1 MNKYLIFRTDRI
13 GDFLI
18 TSILINSI
26 KRNENNS
33 HITLVVSE
41 KNYDYIKSFKF
52 IDKIILLKK
61 GLLERVKLINYLIKD
76 NYKSIIIHDEK
87 NRSKFISFFLH
98 SDLKILPDI
107 NLEESYING
116 IKNILKKLNFDFVEN
131 DLNSLNNRFYNYSI
145 NLKNFVMLHFDEKWI
160 KNEYIENYVSIEPIK
175 SEFISLLIDIVKKTK
190 KKLVVTTGLVKN
202 NLFDDIKDLTINDN
216 IIFLNNLTFLQI
228 ESLIND
234 TELLISCHGAASHVA
249 AAKNKK
255 QIDIIEKS
263 KYYYYSKWTY
273 HFRSYN
279 FIYRKKFDDLSKDIL
294 KLL

>member
-98 SDLKILPDI
+98 SDLKILPNI
-107 NLEESYING
+107 NSEESYIFG

-131 DLNSLNNRFYNYSI
+131 DLNTLNNRFYNHSI

-160 KNEYIENYVSIEPIK
+160 KNEYIENYASIEPIK

-202 NLFDDIKDLTINDN
+202 NLFDDIKNLKINDN

-234 TELLISCHGAASHVA
+234 TDLLISCHGAASHVA

-263 KYYYYSKWTY
+263 KYFFYSKWTY

-279 FIYRKKFDDLSKDIL
+279 YIYRKKFNDLSKDIL

>member
-1 MNKYLIFRTDRI
+1 MY
-13 GDFLI
+13 
-18 TSILINSI
+18 
-26 KRNENNS
+26 
-33 HITLVVSE
+33 
-41 KNYDYIKSFKF
+41 Y
-52 IDKIILLKK
+52 
-61 GLLERVKLINYLIKD
+61 
-76 NYKSIIIHDEK
+76 
-87 NRSKFISFFLH
+87 
-98 SDLKILPDI
+98 SDLKILPNI
-107 NLEESYING
+107 NSEESYIFG

-131 DLNSLNNRFYNYSI
+131 DLNTLNNRFYNYSI

-160 KNEYIENYVSIEPIK
+160 KNEYIENYASIEPIK

-202 NLFDDIKDLTINDN
+202 NLFDDIKNLKINDN

-234 TELLISCHGAASHVA
+234 TDLLISCHGAASHVA

-263 KYYYYSKWTY
+263 KYFFYSKWTY
-273 HFRSYN
+273 HFRNYN
-279 FIYRKKFDDLSKDIL
+279 YIYRKKFDDLSKDIL

>member
-98 SDLKILPDI
+98 ADLKILPKI
-107 NLEESYING
+107 NSEESYIFG

-131 DLNSLNNRFYNYSI
+131 DLNTLNNRFYNHSI

-160 KNEYIENYVSIEPIK
+160 KNEYIENYASIEPIK

-202 NLFDDIKDLTINDN
+202 NLFDDIKNLKINDN

-234 TELLISCHGAASHVA
+234 TDLLISCHGAASHVA

>member
-202 NLFDDIKDLTINDN
+202 NLFNDIKDLTINDN

>member
-61 GLLERVKLINYLIKD
+61 GLLEKVKLINYLIKD

-98 SDLKILPDI
+98 SDLKILPNI
-107 NLEESYING
+107 NSEESYIFG

-131 DLNSLNNRFYNYSI
+131 DLNTLNNRFYNHSI

-160 KNEYIENYVSIEPIK
+160 KNEYIENYASIEPIK

-202 NLFDDIKDLTINDN
+202 NLFDDIKNLKINDN

-234 TELLISCHGAASHVA
+234 TDLLISCHGAASHVA

-263 KYYYYSKWTY
+263 KYFFYSKWTY

-279 FIYRKKFDDLSKDIL
+279 YIYRKKFNDLSKDIL

>member
-61 GLLERVKLINYLIKD
+61 GLIEKVKLMNYLKKD

-98 SDLKILPDI
+98 SDLKILPNI
-107 NLEESYING
+107 NSEESYIFG

-131 DLNSLNNRFYNYSI
+131 DLNTLNNRFYNHSI

-160 KNEYIENYVSIEPIK
+160 KNEYIENYASIEPIK

-202 NLFDDIKDLTINDN
+202 NLFDDIKNLKINDN

-234 TELLISCHGAASHVA
+234 TDLLISCHGAASHVA

-263 KYYYYSKWTY
+263 KYFFYSKWTY

-279 FIYRKKFDDLSKDIL
+279 YIYRKKFNDLSKDIL

>member
-61 GLLERVKLINYLIKD
+61 GLLEKVKLINYLIKD

-98 SDLKILPDI
+98 SDLKILPNI
-107 NLEESYING
+107 NSEESYIFG

-131 DLNSLNNRFYNYSI
+131 DLNTLNNRFYNHSI

-160 KNEYIENYVSIEPIK
+160 KNEYIENYASIEPIK

-202 NLFDDIKDLTINDN
+202 NLFDDIKNLKINDN

-234 TELLISCHGAASHVA
+234 TDLLISCHGAVSHVA

-263 KYYYYSKWTY
+263 KYFFYSKWTY
-273 HFRSYN
+273 HFRGYN
-279 FIYRKKFDDLSKDIL
+279 YIYRKKFNDLSKDIL

>member
-61 GLLERVKLINYLIKD
+61 GLLEKVKLINYLIKD

-98 SDLKILPDI
+98 SDLKILPNI
-107 NLEESYING
+107 NSEESYIFG

-131 DLNSLNNRFYNYSI
+131 DLNTLNNRFYNHSI

-160 KNEYIENYVSIEPIK
+160 KNEYIENYASIEPIK

-202 NLFDDIKDLTINDN
+202 NLFDDIKNLKINDN

-234 TELLISCHGAASHVA
+234 TDLLISCHGASSHVA

-263 KYYYYSKWTY
+263 KYFFYSKWTY

-279 FIYRKKFDDLSKDIL
+279 YIYRKKFNDLSKDIL

>member
-61 GLLERVKLINYLIKD
+61 GLLEKVKLINYLIKE

-98 SDLKILPDI
+98 SDLKILPNI
-107 NLEESYING
+107 NSEESYIFG

-131 DLNSLNNRFYNYSI
+131 DLNTLNNRFYNHSI

-160 KNEYIENYVSIEPIK
+160 KNEYIENYASIEPIK

-202 NLFDDIKDLTINDN
+202 NLFDDIKNLKINDN

-234 TELLISCHGAASHVA
+234 TDLLISCHGAASHVA

-263 KYYYYSKWTY
+263 KYFFYSKWTY

-279 FIYRKKFDDLSKDIL
+279 YIYRKKFNDLSKDIL

>member
-98 SDLKILPDI
+98 SDLKILPNI
-107 NLEESYING
+107 NSEESYIFG

-131 DLNSLNNRFYNYSI
+131 DLNTLNNRFYNHSI

-160 KNEYIENYVSIEPIK
+160 KNEYIENYASIEPIK

-202 NLFDDIKDLTINDN
+202 NLFDDIKNLKINDN

-234 TELLISCHGAASHVA
+234 TDLLISCHGAASHVA

-263 KYYYYSKWTY
+263 KYFFYSKWTN

-279 FIYRKKFDDLSKDIL
+279 YIYRKKFNDLSKDIL

>member
-61 GLLERVKLINYLIKD
+61 GLLEKVKLINYLIKD

-98 SDLKILPDI
+98 SDLKILPNI
-107 NLEESYING
+107 NSEESYIFG

-131 DLNSLNNRFYNYSI
+131 DLNTLNNRFYNHSI

-160 KNEYIENYVSIEPIK
+160 KNEYIENYASIEPIK

-202 NLFDDIKDLTINDN
+202 NLFDDIKNLKINDN

-234 TELLISCHGAASHVA
+234 TDLLISCHGAASHVA

-263 KYYYYSKWTY
+263 KYFFYSKWTY
-273 HFRSYN
+273 HFRGYN
-279 FIYRKKFDDLSKDIL
+279 YIYRKKFNDLSKDIL

>member
-61 GLLERVKLINYLIKD
+61 GLLEKVKLINYLIKD

-98 SDLKILPDI
+98 SDLKILPNI
-107 NLEESYING
+107 NSEESYIFG

-131 DLNSLNNRFYNYSI
+131 DLNTLNNRFYNHSI

-160 KNEYIENYVSIEPIK
+160 KNEYIENYASIEPIK

-202 NLFDDIKDLTINDN
+202 NLFDDIKNLKINDN

-234 TELLISCHGAASHVA
+234 TDLLISCHGAASHVA

-279 FIYRKKFDDLSKDIL
+279 YIYRKKFNDLSKDIL